1 MNEFLTDL
9 RLDITSENIC
19 YFKNFHHALREN
31 PRIDTIIKI
40 PRCTVLKIKFFMD
53 KKRVLMALSNG
64 LMIIY
69 NIIDYNIQR
78 VFVNKMSII
87 DLIKIV
93 EDKYIITAGID
104 PKIRI
109 INLENEKTISEFD
122 AH

>member
-1 MNEFLTDL
+1 
-9 RLDITSENIC
+9 
-19 YFKNFHHALREN
+19 
-31 PRIDTIIKI
+31 
-40 PRCTVLKIKFFMD
+40 
-53 KKRVLMALSNG
+53 MALSNG